1 MPSFLIK
8 RGGIWAGGKLLT
20 EGDTVELSEKDR
32 DIIDPEHTT
41 LQSAKDAK
49 HEAEKL
55 AAESKAA
62 AEKAKQLAE
71 AESKAAAE
79 KKSKDGAK

>member
-1 MPSFLIK
+1 MPSFIVK
-8 RGGIWAGGKLLT
+8 RGGIWAGGKLHT
-20 EGDTVELSEKDR
+20 EGAVVELSEKDR
-32 DIIDPEHTT
+32 DVIDPNHDT

-49 HEAEKL
+49 LEAEKL

-71 AESKAAAE
+71 TKDAE
-79 KKSKDGAK
+79 KSKGGAK